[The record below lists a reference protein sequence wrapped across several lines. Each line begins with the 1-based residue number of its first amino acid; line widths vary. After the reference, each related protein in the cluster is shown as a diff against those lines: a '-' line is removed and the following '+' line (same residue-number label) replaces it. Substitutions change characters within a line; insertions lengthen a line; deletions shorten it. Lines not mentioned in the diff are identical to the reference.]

1 MTKLK
6 VLKQAYLPSQLT
18 EKLKEIYDI
27 YEYNELTSEAFS
39 TLAKEFSI
47 MIANGEST
55 VTHELIKSLPSLEL
69 IAVFGVGYDGVD
81 IHAAAEHHVAVSHT
95 PGVLTDDV
103 ADLAMGLML
112 STSRKIVAAQKFIEA
127 GHWQAGNF
135 PWTRKV
141 SGSRIGIVGMG
152 RIGRAIAQRC
162 EGFSMQITYSDHKV
176 IPDVNYP
183 WVKDI
188 ADLASQSDFLM
199 ICTPGNSENKA
210 LIDEKILKA
219 LGSDGILINI
229 SRGSVIDESALVN
242 ALQQGIIAGAG
253 LDVFSDEPNV
263 PESLLH
269 CDNVVVTPHMA
280 SATWSTRMA
289 MSRLVLDNIAKWVES
304 KALVTPIPEMMVS

>member
-1 MTKLK
+1 MMKLK

-18 EKLKEIYDI
+18 AKLEERYDI
-27 YEYNELTSEAFS
+27 YEYNALTSEAFS
-39 TLAKEFSI
+39 TLAKEFTI
-47 MIANGEST
+47 MIANGESI
-55 VTHELIKSLPSLEL
+55 VTRELIESLPSLEL

-81 IHAAAEHHVAVSHT
+81 VQAAAEHHVAVSHT

-112 STSRKIVAAQKFIEA
+112 STSRQIVAAQKFIEA
-127 GHWQAGNF
+127 GHWQEGGF

-152 RIGRAIAQRC
+152 RIGKAIAQRC
-162 EGFSMQITYSDHKV
+162 EGFSMQIAYSDHKA
-176 IPDVNYP
+176 IPGVNYS

-188 ADLASQSDFLM
+188 ADLAAQSDFLM
-199 ICTPGNSENKA
+199 VCTPGSSENKA
-210 LIDEKILKA
+210 LIDEKVLKA

-229 SRGSVIDESALVN
+229 SRGSVIDESALLKAVE
-242 ALQQGIIAGAG
+242 QGIIAGAG

-263 PESLLH
+263 PDGLLH
-269 CDNVVVTPHMA
+269 RDNVVVTPHMA

-289 MSRLVLDNIAKWVES
+289 MSQLVLDNVAGWVGS
-304 KALVTPIPEMMVS
+304 KTLVTPIPEMIAL